1 MELKKKKKKNGFPSA
16 YSVLFIVMILAA
28 ILTYIIPAGQ
38 YSTLAYNAD
47 KDVFEI
53 TKPSGTV
60 MEMSA
65 TQSTLD
71 KLHINADLDK
81 FKDGTINKPMAVQG
95 TYVRMHQAG
104 QGIKALVLAP
114 IDGVY
119 QCMDIVL
126 FIFMIG
132 GTVGILNYMGAFNA
146 GITEL
151 ARVSKGREEIIIAV
165 VTFLIALGGTTF
177 GMAEETIAF
186 YPILIP
192 IFLKSGYDAMVG
204 IAAIWCGS
212 SIGCMFS
219 TVNPFS
225 VVIASNAAGI
235 NFNAGMSFRIVGLII
250 GVVLTVA
257 FIIRYAN
264 RVKADPSYS
273 IIYADKEHI
282 ENKFGITGEVEEKE
296 HKMSLKYKIVLILFF
311 LTFVIMIIGVSKLG
325 WWFGEMA
332 ALFLCSAIILGIIG
346 GLQEKEIAR
355 EFINGASDLVGV
367 ALVCGLARA
376 VNILLENGKV
386 SDTLLHTMSGWVEG
400 MNPVLFIVVMM
411 LVFIVLGF
419 FINSSSGLAVLSIPI
434 MAPLADA
441 VGLPRELVISAYIY
455 GLGLIGLITPTG
467 LILASLEMV
476 DVTFN
481 KWLRF
486 CWPLMVIWTIL
497 GMVMLIAQIY
507 L

>member
-1 MELKKKKKKNGFPSA
+1 
-16 YSVLFIVMILAA
+16 
-28 ILTYIIPAGQ
+28 
-38 YSTLAYNAD
+38 
-47 KDVFEI
+47 
-53 TKPSGTV
+53 
-60 MEMSA
+60 
-65 TQSTLD
+65 
-71 KLHINADLDK
+71 
-81 FKDGTINKPMAVQG
+81 
-95 TYVRMHQAG
+95 
-104 QGIKALVLAP
+104 
-114 IDGVY
+114 
-119 QCMDIVL
+119 
-126 FIFMIG
+126 
-132 GTVGILNYMGAFNA
+132 
-146 GITEL
+146 
-151 ARVSKGREEIIIAV
+151 
-165 VTFLIALGGTTF
+165 
-177 GMAEETIAF
+177 
-186 YPILIP
+186 
-192 IFLKSGYDAMVG
+192 
-204 IAAIWCGS
+204 
-212 SIGCMFS
+212 
-219 TVNPFS
+219 
-225 VVIASNAAGI
+225 
-235 NFNAGMSFRIVGLII
+235 
-250 GVVLTVA
+250 
-257 FIIRYAN
+257 
-264 RVKADPSYS
+264 
-273 IIYADKEHI
+273 
-282 ENKFGITGEVEEKE
+282 
-296 HKMSLKYKIVLILFF
+296 
-311 LTFVIMIIGVSKLG
+311 MIIGVSKLG